1 MILTKTV
8 ALTLIIAL
16 AVFVDAQRRPRRGR
30 GNNPE
35 AQALKKEI
43 RKNILA
49 KIAIQ
54 YGVSTPA
61 TNDTNPTQTLVQ
73 AIRLK
78 KLQEIVNSTAAEVA
92 NAAASTS
99 TSESAINFTGGSSN
113 STSSSPTNSTGAS
126 SNSTGSKN

>member
-8 ALTLIIAL
+8 ALTLIVAL
-16 AVFVDAQRRPRRGR
+16 AVFVAAQRRPRRGR

-43 RKNILA
+43 RKNIIA
-49 KIAIQ
+49 KIAIH

-61 TNDTNPTQTLVQ
+61 PNDTNPTQTLVQ

-78 KLQEIVNSTAAEVA
+78 KLQDIVNSTAAEAA
-92 NAAASTS
+92 NATASTS
-99 TSESAINFTGGSSN
+99 TAESASN
-113 STSSSPTNSTGAS
+113 STRGTSDSAANNSTS
-126 SNSTGSKN
+126 VVSNSTVG